1 VKARSL
7 LFGVFVALCANAA
20 PDYPTVVPGRVISFP
35 QDEGAHPDYRT
46 EWWYV
51 TGWLE
56 QDDGA
61 SLGFQI
67 TFFRARPGIDEDNP
81 SRFAARQLLF
91 AHVAVSDPRRGRLI
105 RDERSAREGFGLA
118 QAEAG
123 SLDVRIDDWVL
134 EQEGGEYRASIR
146 SKTLNLELRFAPSQ
160 PPLLQGEGGYSR
172 KGPDPASAS
181 YYYSLPQLRTSGRA
195 RIEGEERSVRG
206 VAWFDHEWST
216 ALMDEQAH
224 GWDWIGVNLDDG
236 GALMAWRM
244 RDASGGVH
252 WAAGMVRE
260 GSPPYRTTSYAP
272 EQVEWTPLR
281 HWRSPHSGVTYP
293 VQWKVRLGGR
303 TIRLEPLMDDQENDA
318 RGSTGTLYWEGAV
331 RVLDDEGGSIGRG
344 YLELTGYA
352 RRVKF

>member
-1 VKARSL
+1 VRAGAL
-7 LFGVFVALCANAA
+7 LIGLLAVVAASAA
-20 PDYPTVVPGRVISFP
+20 PDYPPVVPGHAIAFP
-35 QDEGAHPDYRT
+35 RDEGAHPEFRT

-61 SLGFQI
+61 PLGFQI

-91 AHVAVSDPRRGRLI
+91 AHVAVSDPKRGRLL

-118 QAEAG
+118 DAKEG
-123 SLDVRIDDWVL
+123 SLDVRIDDWL
-134 EQEGGEYRASIR
+134 LRHDGSQYRAIVR
-146 SKTLNLELRFAPSQ
+146 SSTLDLDFRLDPSQ

-181 YYYSLPQLRTSGRA
+181 YYYSLPQLQTSGRL
-195 RIEGEERSVRG
+195 RIDGQEHTVRG

-216 ALMDEQAH
+216 ALMDRNAH
-224 GWDWIGVNLDDG
+224 GWDWIGINLDDG

-244 RDASGGVH
+244 RNESGGVH
-252 WAAGMVRE
+252 WAAGMLRE
-260 GSPPYRTTSYAP
+260 GSPTYRATSYAP
-272 EQVEWTPLR
+272 EQIEWTALR
-281 HWRSPHSGVTYP
+281 QWRSPRSGVTYP
-293 VQWKVRLGGR
+293 VEWKVRLGGR
-303 TIRLEPLMDDQENDA
+303 TIRLEPLLDDQENDA

-331 RVLDDEGGSIGRG
+331 RVFDDAGRSVGRG

-352 RRVKF
+352 GRVQL